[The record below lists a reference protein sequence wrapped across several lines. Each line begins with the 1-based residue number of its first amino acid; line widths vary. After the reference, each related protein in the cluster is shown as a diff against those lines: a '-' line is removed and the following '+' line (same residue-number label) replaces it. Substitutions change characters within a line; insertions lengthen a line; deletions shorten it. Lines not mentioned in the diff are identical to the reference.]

1 MSMKYSNK
9 EELVKKLTEMLDDE
23 IEGIIEYDCIYNSM
37 MEMGLIE
44 EAYIVEDIANEEYT
58 HAEAMWKMLKKH
70 GVDFSQHHTINHNWE
85 KVKAI
90 FNLE

>member
-1 MSMKYSNK
+1 MANKSNFH
-9 EELVKKLTEMLDDE
+9 VGT
-23 IEGIIEYDCIYNSM
+23 IQNR
-37 MEMGLIE
+37 LIE